1 MRDEAH
7 LRGLER
13 IIYSTTISPRLWNA
27 KPACAG
33 YAGLFLQRPYA
44 PGYARRSPPARACQ
58 QAASAAF
65 ALLAEPFRTTARR
78 RGEPLGYPGRSP
90 PARAMPDYFFKDHI
104 PLLPA
109 CRTGV
114 RRFQRTRASLKGW
127 VFPGSPAFLFSFLAS
142 GRPDSPSSPC
152 GRRGLG
158 GMRGKSARECR
169 KPRISPRNS
178 TPERQGV

>member
-44 PGYARRSPPARACQ
+44 LGYARRSPPARACQ

-78 RGEPLGYPGRSP
+78 RGESLGYPGRSP

-127 VFPGSPAFLFSFLAS
+127 VFREALHSFSRFWLQDAQTPPPPLV
-142 GRPDSPSSPC
+142 GE
-152 GRRGLG
+152 G
-158 GMRGKSARECR
+158 GWG
-169 KPRISPRNS
+169 
-178 TPERQGV
+178 G